1 MLVEQNF
8 VFILVRPNFLGNIG
22 SSARVLKNFGFDQLR
37 LVNPP
42 KNYLDAD
49 ARRMAVDAFD
59 VLKKA
64 RVYDSLSQAL
74 SDINLA
80 VATSSGQYRRH
91 TSKNMI
97 DFFGEIFAGRDLGG
111 GLSEKNTIAI
121 VFGDERNGMTND
133 EIDRCH
139 RLMRIETNAAFP
151 SLNLAQALGI
161 VAYQLS
167 LGIASPDNK
176 KGAAAPDPVLRMS
189 GEEEDQ
195 LLEKVG
201 ELMDQSQFSRSFSR
215 KKVHQELRST
225 IQRLDLSQ
233 REGELWRGFITNILG
248 RLPPPH

>member
-1 MLVEQNF
+1 
-8 VFILVRPNFLGNIG
+8 
-22 SSARVLKNFGFDQLR
+22 
-37 LVNPP
+37 
-42 KNYLDAD
+42 
-49 ARRMAVDAFD
+49 MAVDAFD

-64 RVYDSLSQAL
+64 RVCDSLSQAL
-74 SDINLA
+74 EDINLA

-91 TSKNMI
+91 TSQNMI
-97 DFFGEIFAGRDLGG
+97 DFFAQIFSQSQGPDN

-139 RLMRIETNAAFP
+139 SLMRIETNPAFP

-167 LGIASPDNK
+167 LGIASTDNK
-176 KGAAAPDPVLRMS
+176 KSPAAEDQVLRMS

-195 LLEKVG
+195 LMEKVVM
-201 ELMDQSQFSRSFSR
+201 LMDQSEFSRSFSR
-215 KKVHQELRST
+215 KKVQRELRST
-225 IQRLDLSQ
+225 LQRLDLSQ
-233 REGELWRGFITNILG
+233 REGDLWRGFITNILG